1 MLSLCLKIS
10 THRIHRYPPYIHWS
24 IIILYHVHI
33 NIPVLGRNF
42 SIFRAT
48 SRHRPILNI
57 GLPRNLHCIAI
68 SFGQSIHEASQSDAL
83 GLMDVDGRG
92 IWDHW
97 LTLFVREMNPAC
109 CKMQILAKHGK
120 TASSKSMWHRIFEE
134 TRFTYW
140 GGSDSSSLV
149 LATKHCQ
156 ATLKSHLQLTC
167 QALHT
172 WDSSTRPCGGHVY
185 LHALYQVIL
194 SQPNLENIRTHENLS
209 KTYRAWK
216 SPVEM
221 TVSVLAAKF

>member
-1 MLSLCLKIS
+1 
-10 THRIHRYPPYIHWS
+10 
-24 IIILYHVHI
+24 
-33 NIPVLGRNF
+33 
-42 SIFRAT
+42 
-48 SRHRPILNI
+48 
-57 GLPRNLHCIAI
+57 
-68 SFGQSIHEASQSDAL
+68 
-83 GLMDVDGRG
+83 MDVDGRG

-109 CKMQILAKHGK
+109 CKMRILAKHGK
-120 TASSKSMWHRIFEE
+120 TASKSVWHRIFEE

-140 GGSDSSSLV
+140 GGSESSSLV

-172 WDSSTRPCGGHVY
+172 WDNSTRPCGGHVY

-216 SPVEM
+216 ISCGDDCFCSSCQVLSPSLLGILTPRM
-221 TVSVLAAKF
+221 YIQYIYNYIYIYI

>member
-1 MLSLCLKIS
+1 
-10 THRIHRYPPYIHWS
+10 
-24 IIILYHVHI
+24 
-33 NIPVLGRNF
+33 
-42 SIFRAT
+42 
-48 SRHRPILNI
+48 
-57 GLPRNLHCIAI
+57 
-68 SFGQSIHEASQSDAL
+68 
-83 GLMDVDGRG
+83 
-92 IWDHW
+92 
-97 LTLFVREMNPAC
+97 MNPAC
-109 CKMQILAKHGK
+109 CKMRILAKHGK
-120 TASSKSMWHRIFEE
+120 TASKSVWHRIFEE

-140 GGSDSSSLV
+140 GGSESSSLV

-216 SPVEM
+216 ISCGDACFCSSCQVLSLSLLGILTIRMYIYIYVCVPRSSHFQYFPAKGMKFWCVTFLFSPSSPNHRGHQATSGTKQGENG
-221 TVSVLAAKF
+221 TFHVLRGTCPRCEGWRLPATLQKKVCF